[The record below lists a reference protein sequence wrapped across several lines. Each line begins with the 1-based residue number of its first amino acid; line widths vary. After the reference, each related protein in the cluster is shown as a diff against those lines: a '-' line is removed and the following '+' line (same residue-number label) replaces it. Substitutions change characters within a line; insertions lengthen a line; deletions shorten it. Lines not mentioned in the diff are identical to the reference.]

1 MFFLVGWGSLVT
13 SQGEQ
18 NASIARCKVMA
29 EDFQSDVSSR
39 YSSILSLS
47 YSSSSFDMIKSS
59 DPATCAESDLEEGS
73 ENIVVPYKYEP
84 EESGSE
90 SESSDESQ
98 NDGRLQNTEWLV
110 SCVC

>member
-1 MFFLVGWGSLVT
+1 
-13 SQGEQ
+13 
-18 NASIARCKVMA
+18 MA
-29 EDFQSDVSSR
+29 EDFQCNVSSR

-47 YSSSSFDMIKSS
+47 YSSSFDMIESS
-59 DPATCAESDLEEGS
+59 DPALCVESDLEEGS
-73 ENIVVPYKYEP
+73 ENIVVLYQYEP

-98 NDGRLQNTEWLV
+98 NDGRLLNTEWLV

>member
-1 MFFLVGWGSLVT
+1 
-13 SQGEQ
+13 
-18 NASIARCKVMA
+18 MA
-29 EDFQSDVSSR
+29 EDFQCNVSSR

-47 YSSSSFDMIKSS
+47 YSSSSFDMIESS
-59 DPATCAESDLEEGS
+59 DPTLCVESDLEEGS
-73 ENIVVPYKYEP
+73 ENIVVLYQYEP

-98 NDGRLQNTEWLV
+98 NDGRLLNTEWLV

>member
-1 MFFLVGWGSLVT
+1 MFFPVGWGSLVT
-13 SQGEQ
+13 SLGERML
-18 NASIARCKVMA
+18 ALLGCKVMA

-47 YSSSSFDMIKSS
+47 YSSSSFDMIESS
-59 DPATCAESDLEEGS
+59 DPASYVESDLEEGS
-73 ENIVVPYKYEP
+73 ENIVVPYQYEP

-98 NDGRLQNTEWLV
+98 NDGSLLNPE
-110 SCVC
+110 